1 MGGRSPL
8 LRVEVHSDREVHR
21 LRSVRASSHFRAPVT
36 TIRVDCLP
44 PSASSSSQRPG
55 MPHANNAHQ
64 LAKSLASS
72 PQRSPRVSRIGRSQ
86 GALQTTPLET
96 VIPLPPSLQ
105 RFITAPSNRTTP
117 STQLKTVL
125 RLTHEDLEHVTV
137 HGNSLLLRSLQ
148 SATKSLAK
156 YNFDHIFSPDATQ
169 QQVCAVC
176 LPDLLQSYF
185 NGSDAC
191 LLYFGATSKVK
202 AELLY
207 SLPSSLCGN
216 GEIST
221 SASQCA
227 VGYPGLFPSALLL
240 TFRLISEFRQ
250 TRPDFR
256 HSVRISALYYSQR
269 RNQLTD
275 LLASALDESESTVTI
290 SEDSALGVRIENHR
304 EVRVDT
310 VQQAIQYVS
319 QVIRVRTS
327 EEESEQRCGH
337 LFFYINL
344 YRYKTDSS
352 QIIGGRSRL
361 CLVDLGPGERSSK
374 GDMQALTMPV
384 ITNLLVALFQ
394 GQRHLPSR
402 QSALC
407 MLLKDSLGN
416 VRSKASLLFASLSD
430 RTSETENIV
439 QMMSKIQRAARP
451 RKSSRVGS
459 DCSSSESV
467 RRRVVVDSE
476 GNSSSEQSCA
486 ETVIFLGPS
495 VKGEPV
501 KVPLK
506 EKSKNE
512 IDNEKRKM
520 IMDWMERTTSDRTRS
535 MKVSVHVQCNEE
547 EIDYEM
553 LQIYPCHRPLDDIIE
568 DEEEALTS
576 CQPSMDVSVEQF
588 LESFTCGERLAND
601 PIEHPL
607 SILSLDKTSASTS
620 AKSSSENEVEDDD
633 LERAM
638 AASVSSI
645 RSHEILSRLNED
657 LPSETN
663 SLSDGSSGVMDIY
676 RRASQLELYADER
689 LRQMIENSEKK
700 RKKKLTLNCCQNSM
714 LSSGSSTGFAQA
726 STPPPKANAEAAN
739 GHRLIDVATTSSI
752 PACINSP
759 PSGVKSSITLPSISG
774 AVTRQIAQQITK
786 FNAKTF
792 SSRTDVLAKSKLPR
806 RTEGSFSSKTSAEW
820 PHSPPEMEQSPVHTA
835 RIIRRETPE
844 GKKETKKGK
853 RVTERRNSN
862 ESETKAQSI
871 PSPYSKVTE
880 AKHDSGAYSSGHGS
894 DENGSVYSRPH
905 VTLLSPRANR
915 PRNRESLSASS
926 GYESASG
933 DNKSYAALSKK
944 RPIEPKKN
952 RQVEE
957 RVTLMEK
964 RINAMIA
971 HQKRLRDEL
980 YEAKHL
986 LGVNDESFISASNSA
1001 LQGSTLLEALTQETK
1016 ILEKRLIACRNHTM
1030 LVTCLL

>member
-1 MGGRSPL
+1 
-8 LRVEVHSDREVHR
+8 
-21 LRSVRASSHFRAPVT
+21 
-36 TIRVDCLP
+36 
-44 PSASSSSQRPG
+44 

-72 PQRSPRVSRIGRSQ
+72 PQRSPRVNRIGRSQ
-86 GALQTTPLET
+86 SALQTTPLET

-105 RFITAPSNRTTP
+105 RFITAPSNRTT
-117 STQLKTVL
+117 SSAQLKTVL
-125 RLTHEDLEHVTV
+125 RLTHEDVEHVTV

-169 QQVCAVC
+169 QQVCAAC

-202 AELLY
+202 TELLY
-207 SLPSSLCGN
+207 SLPSSLCGI
-216 GEIST
+216 GEIPTST
-221 SASQCA
+221 SQCA

-240 TFRLISEFRQ
+240 TFRLISEFRL

-275 LLASALDESESTVTI
+275 LLASALDESESTVNI
-290 SEDSALGVRIENHR
+290 SEDSALGVRIENHQ

-310 VQQAIQYVS
+310 VQQAIEYVN

-416 VRSKASLLFASLSD
+416 VRSKTSLLFASLSD
-430 RTSETENIV
+430 RSSESENIL

-451 RKSSRVGS
+451 RKSGRVGS

-467 RRRVVVDSE
+467 RRRVVADSE

-495 VKGEPV
+495 VKGEPL
-501 KVPLK
+501 KIPLK
-506 EKSKNE
+506 EKSRSE

-520 IMDWMERTTSDRTRS
+520 IMDWMERTSSDRTRS

-576 CQPSMDVSVEQF
+576 CQPSMDVSVEQR
-588 LESFTCGERLAND
+588 LDSFTCGERLAND

-607 SILSLDKTSASTS
+607 SILSLEKTSASTS
-620 AKSSSENEVEDDD
+620 AKSSSENEVDDDD

-657 LPSETN
+657 IPSETN

-739 GHRLIDVATTSSI
+739 GHRPIDVATTSSI

-759 PSGVKSSITLPSISG
+759 LSGVKNSITLPSISG

-786 FNAKTF
+786 FNAKTN
-792 SSRTDVLAKSKLPR
+792 RADVLSKSKLPR
-806 RTEGSFSSKTSAEW
+806 RTEGSFSSKTPVEW
-820 PHSPPEMEQSPVHTA
+820 PHSPPEVEQSPAHTA

-844 GKKETKKGK
+844 GKKEIKKSK

-862 ESETKAQSI
+862 ESETKAQNI
-871 PSPYSKVTE
+871 PSPYSKITE

-905 VTLLSPRANR
+905 ATLLSPRANR

-933 DNKSYAALSKK
+933 DNKSYALSKK

-957 RVTLMEK
+957 RVTVMEK

-980 YEAKHL
+980 YEAKNL
-986 LGVNDESFISASNSA
+986 LGTSDESFISASNSA